1 MSLKTLLHSL
11 GNPGQQPEPY
21 TVADPCPHFTEGQPE
36 DGRAPSL
43 PLPQLDFTLE
53 LPSHWPLPG
62 PPAQPLDY
70 YGVTSRGTSPCAT
83 WRSWSASAECWVL
96 GHQEIPGAASSSL
109 IQRPDR
115 LPRSAPRALPG
126 GREVSRWMAHRC
138 GIEDP
143 AVAVAR
149 IPGKGWSVGGD
160 PGRPQVTAPGS
171 ALTRRPLGAR

>member
-70 YGVTSRGTSPCAT
+70 YGVTSRGTSPRAT

-96 GHQEIPGAASSSL
+96 GHQEITRSCLFVPNTETGQVAEECPQSS
-109 IQRPDR
+109 
-115 LPRSAPRALPG
+115 
-126 GREVSRWMAHRC
+126 
-138 GIEDP
+138 
-143 AVAVAR
+143 AR
-149 IPGKGWSVGGD
+149 G
-160 PGRPQVTAPGS
+160 T
-171 ALTRRPLGAR
+171 